1 METDKILP
9 SLSYSYTLLGG
20 IITDICFDFDN
31 YLAIFFYKS
40 EFILEIKG
48 FGSSYTEWIACLNN
62 ESKSKVLYC
71 FLFAEFMIWFYKNEN
86 ELLLLFLGAG
96 SSLIFYLI
104 I

>member
-48 FGSSYTEWIACLNN
+48 FGSSYTE
-62 ESKSKVLYC
+62 
-71 FLFAEFMIWFYKNEN
+71 
-86 ELLLLFLGAG
+86 
-96 SSLIFYLI
+96 
-104 I
+104 